1 MFFCVCAFYNALLG
15 GEKTKL
21 LRKSTEHCARGRRGV
36 RRRDREIETWR
47 VDKNARGVVSGTRS
61 PYGYMR
67 VVCQYTNLAAAR
79 SPGRD
84 ECVAEVL
91 QADKRVVELPT
102 TAAHLVISK
111 GLGASGWVTCS
122 LEG

>member
-1 MFFCVCAFYNALLG
+1 MM
-15 GEKTKL
+15 
-21 LRKSTEHCARGRRGV
+21 
-36 RRRDREIETWR
+36 
-47 VDKNARGVVSGTRS
+47 KNARGGVSCRGPGHRI
-61 PYGYMR
+61 R
-67 VVCQYTNLAAAR
+67 LHAVVCQYTNLAAAR

-84 ECVAEVL
+84 ECVAEVF